1 MTCISIDRR
10 KVTAL
15 PGFVAA
21 LSVFAIAVGGLTAA
35 LPALAQTSGQPMRVI
50 LPVGPGSGVDTI
62 VRVFGNALTKELSQ
76 PVVIENQPGAGGV
89 IGTQALVKA
98 APDGRTIGIV
108 SNNHV
113 VFPSVYK
120 NLPFDPIEDITPI
133 MVIGETPF
141 VLAANPQKVPA
152 SNVKDVIAAIK
163 AKPADFNYG
172 SSGNGTILHHAAAM
186 FFVEAGVEVNH
197 VPYKGVG
204 PMVTDLIG
212 GRIDFAVVPVPVLPG
227 HLKSG
232 ALKAIGTTTS
242 ARATSLPDL
251 PTIAEQG
258 MPNYAVGGWFAAV
271 GPAKLPAAEVKRIHA
286 ALTAA
291 LATPEV
297 KETLVKQ
304 GHLINPGTPEAAAQF
319 FRSELAKYGALAKKI
334 GLTAQ

>member
-1 MTCISIDRR
+1 MNRR
-10 KVTAL
+10 FPSLRRPFLVLAGL
-15 PGFVAA
+15 
-21 LSVFAIAVGGLTAA
+21 AVA
-35 LPALAQTSGQPMRVI
+35 LPAFAQTAGQPVRLI

-62 VRVFGNALTKELSQ
+62 MRTFGNAFSKALGQ
-76 PVVIENQPGAGGV
+76 PIVIENQPGAGGV
-89 IGTQALVKA
+89 IGTQALTKA
-98 APDGRTIGIV
+98 APDGRTLGVV

-113 VFPSVYK
+113 VFPSVYR

-133 MVIGETPF
+133 SVIGETPF
-141 VLAANPQKVPA
+141 VLAANPAKVPA
-152 SNVKDVIAAIK
+152 SSVKDVIAAVK
-163 AKPADFNYG
+163 ARPADFNYG
-172 SSGNGTILHHAAAM
+172 SSGSGTILHLAAAM

-242 ARATSLPDL
+242 ARASSLPEL

-258 MPNYAVGGWFAAV
+258 MPGYSVGGWFAAV
-271 GPAKLPAAEVKRIHA
+271 GPAKLPAAEVKRVHA
-286 ALTAA
+286 ALLAA

-297 KETLVKQ
+297 KEALAKQ
-304 GHLINPGTPEAAAQF
+304 GNLINPGTPEAAAAF
-319 FRSELAKYGALAKKI
+319 FRSELAKYSGLAKKI

>member
-1 MTCISIDRR
+1 MNQISIPRR
-10 KVTAL
+10 AC
-15 PGFVAA
+15 GAA
-21 LSVFAIAVGGLTAA
+21 RSALTAA
-35 LPALAQTSGQPMRVI
+35 LPALAFALAGIAAAPASAQTSGQPMRVI
-50 LPVGPGSGVDTI
+50 LPVGPGSGVDTN
-62 VRVFGNALTKELSQ
+62 VRVFSAALSKELGQ

-89 IGTQALVKA
+89 IGTQALAKA
-98 APDGRTIGIV
+98 APDGRTIGVV

-141 VLAANPQKVPA
+141 VLAANPSKITA
-152 SNVKDVIAAIK
+152 GNVKDVIAAIK
-163 AKPADFNYG
+163 AKPNDFNYA
-172 SSGNGTILHHAAAM
+172 SSGNGTILHLAAAM

-212 GRIDFAVVPVPVLPG
+212 GRVDFAVIPVQVLAG

-242 ARATSLPDL
+242 VRATSMPDV

-258 MPNYAVGGWFAAV
+258 MPGYSVGGWFAAV
-271 GPAKLPAAEVKRIHA
+271 GPAKLPAAEVRRIHA

-291 LATPEV
+291 LAVPEV
-297 KETLVKQ
+297 KDTLIKQ
-304 GHLINPGTPEAAAQF
+304 GNLINPSTPEAAALY
-319 FRSELAKYGALAKKI
+319 FRSELAKYGTLAKKI